1 MNRLIIKPNYE
12 RKRANDGHAL
22 LSEQIQ
28 SSEKNSLLD
37 SAAKEAAIYLE
48 SSCLSRM
55 DYLLIKVMNMYIWTG
70 RGLVKDCTQD
80 NSIDSFRIVQLGNE
94 SASLASHLLFCGSM
108 WLKHTLL
115 SQLPCLFMKQKKE
128 SQKKERNHLKIVE
141 FLFFDISFCYF

>member
-48 SSCLSRM
+48 SSCPSRM
-55 DYLLIKVMNMYIWTG
+55 DYLLIKVMNMYI
-70 RGLVKDCTQD
+70 
-80 NSIDSFRIVQLGNE
+80 
-94 SASLASHLLFCGSM
+94 
-108 WLKHTLL
+108 
-115 SQLPCLFMKQKKE
+115 
-128 SQKKERNHLKIVE
+128 
-141 FLFFDISFCYF
+141 